1 MIACTHVTM
10 RVSLEGKGFVSAPW
24 VPQYIIVVAVIVVL
38 YWASVN
44 LPISYGHKGS
54 CFRHTFQAFLI
65 IRLNSSAH
73 THV

>member
-44 LPISYGHKGS
+44 LPISYGHKVLMHAGILS
-54 CFRHTFQAFLI
+54 KHSL
-65 IRLNSSAH
+65 
-73 THV
+73 